1 MAAKGLSRMSR
12 NSFCQTPPVER
23 AAHWQSGHLQM
34 MPMWMQ
40 SMATP
45 EEFWPRKTAVASES
59 YMMPVNCA
67 ASPMSSIAMRGG
79 KSTMQWLVEEQRHL
93 LHPQ

>member
-59 YMMPVNCA
+59 YMMPVNCQLCRQPDVQHRDA
-67 ASPMSSIAMRGG
+67 G
-79 KSTMQWLVEEQRHL
+79 QEEHHAVRC
-93 LHPQ
+93 